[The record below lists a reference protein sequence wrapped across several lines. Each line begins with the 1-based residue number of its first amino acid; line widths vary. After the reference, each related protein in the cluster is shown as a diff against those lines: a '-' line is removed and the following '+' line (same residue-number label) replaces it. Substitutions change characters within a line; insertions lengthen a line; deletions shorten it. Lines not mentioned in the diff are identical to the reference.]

1 MRTGVELLLSNY
13 FSKLL
18 TEGYSANSA
27 IDKIGYMVFE
37 KYKMD
42 FLTLNDYDQWEV
54 RNYRNSMVCSTN
66 TVAGSSA

>member
-18 TEGYSANSA
+18 SEGYSANDA
-27 IDKIGYMVFE
+27 IDKIGHMVFE

-54 RNYRNSMVCSTN
+54 RNYINCLWKLFK
-66 TVAGSSA
+66 

>member
-1 MRTGVELLLSNY
+1 MRSGVELLLSNY

-18 TEGYSANSA
+18 NEGYSTNDA

-37 KYKMD
+37 RYKMD

-54 RNYRNSMVCSTN
+54 RGYINCLWKLFK
-66 TVAGSSA
+66 

>member
-54 RNYRNSMVCSTN
+54 RNYINCLWKLFK
-66 TVAGSSA
+66 